1 MKRAI
6 LAFLGGLVSWVLVAS
21 VLNRGLRL
29 ALEGYAAAEPKMTFT
44 LGMMAAR
51 LTIGAMTSV
60 IAGAMAGWIAPLSS
74 RVAWILGVLL
84 LVVFI
89 PGHVRLW
96 TTFPLWYHMTFL
108 VTLVPLV
115 VLGSWLTRAGR
126 SDKSVADDANRDH
139 GDATARRDS

>member
-6 LAFLGGLVSWVLVAS
+6 LAVLGGLVTWILVVS

-29 ALEGYAAAEPKMTFT
+29 ALEGYSAAEPRMTFT

-51 LTIGAMTSV
+51 LTIGAVTSV
-60 IAGAMAGWIAPLSS
+60 IAGAMSGWIAPLSS

-89 PGHVRLW
+89 PDHVRLW
-96 TTFPLWYHMTFL
+96 SSFPVWYHMTFL

-115 VLGSWLTRAGR
+115 VLGSWLRRAR
-126 SDKSVADDANRDH
+126 TSDESVPAAPLP
-139 GDATARRDS
+139 